1 MCVFDVKFWTMS
13 KFHVMV
19 RRQISRARKFRP
31 SQILNQLQQLQTSCQ
46 ILKELQISCKSSFHI
61 AAANLKKLQ
70 NYAIIF
76 IQRMREE
83 KAVKLQNLS
92 EILGVENLKNLQ
104 ISAIIYI
111 QGERKVTHR
120 KIKKLIGS

>member
-1 MCVFDVKFWTMS
+1 
-13 KFHVMV
+13 
-19 RRQISRARKFRP
+19 
-31 SQILNQLQQLQTSCQ
+31 
-46 ILKELQISCKSSFHI
+46 
-61 AAANLKKLQ
+61 
-70 NYAIIF
+70 
-76 IQRMREE
+76 MREE

-120 KIKKLIGS
+120 ENQKLIGS